1 MCSVCSTVLR
11 SLYVLSVSL
20 SPFLSPSFSLV
31 SPFFIL
37 YLVCSV
43 SVFLFSFF
51 VHLVAVDFVF
61 IVCRQSAQDKNWY
74 MTADRVCINGKH

>member
-11 SLYVLSVSL
+11 SLYVLSLSL
-20 SPFLSPSFSLV
+20 YPSLSLV

-51 VHLVAVDFVF
+51 VHLVAVAVDFVF